1 MLTHNRPMRR
11 RTKYSRVPLPALLV
25 TALFAGFCPTSD
37 GGGGAAVAAKAKKG
51 LNRETMGPAAR
62 TIGVLDSRNAS
73 PRSTQSFSAGV
84 TESPASRIVGELVRR
99 STAKAKIHFVD
110 ARGHGLKPADLS
122 QKTEAMTAA
131 LAKTPADVWGGIRL
145 LGCSSGLRQ
154 QSVTRGSGASAVQVI
169 EYWYEGSCSVELTV
183 VDSVGEE
190 VTILEVEGRYESSR
204 RDNAPEGVAVQEQ
217 VFWSAVDDASK
228 RLIDRAGR
236 KKIHVPVPFDKEAPL
251 ATEGLAEIDAGRL
264 AGARTLWQG
273 ALEANPSSAGL
284 RFNLGA
290 VQEAL
295 GDTAAAKASYEEAL
309 KLSPA
314 DANATRALARLAAPP
329 AK

>member
-1 MLTHNRPMRR
+1 MRR
-11 RTKYSRVPLPALLV
+11 FPKTSRAPLTALLA

-37 GGGGAAVAAKAKKG
+37 GGGGAALAAKAPKG
-51 LNRETMGPAAR
+51 LNRQTMGPAVK
-62 TIGVLDSRNAS
+62 TIGILDSRNAS

-99 STAKAKIHFVD
+99 STAKAKMHFVD
-110 ARGHGLKPADLS
+110 ARGLGLKPADLS

-131 LAKTPADVWGGIRL
+131 VAKVPADVLGGLRL
-145 LGCSSGLRQ
+145 LGCSSELRQ

-169 EYWYEGSCSVELTV
+169 EYWYVGSCSVELKV
-183 VDSVGEE
+183 VDAAGEE
-190 VTILEVEGRYESSR
+190 LTTLEVEGRNESSR
-204 RDNAPEGVAVQEQ
+204 RDNSPEGVAVQEQ
-217 VFWSAVDDASK
+217 VFWQSVDDAAK
-228 RLIDRAGR
+228 RLIDQSAR
-236 KKIHVPVPFDKEAPL
+236 KKLHVPVPFDKEAPL

-264 AGARTLWQG
+264 AAARTLWEG
-273 ALEANPSSAGL
+273 ALEANPTSVGL

-314 DANATRALARLAAPP
+314 DANATKALARLAAPA